1 MGKAEGYRE
10 FLRKPATGNHFVQ
23 VYQDDGLLVDAIC
36 YFISDELKPAEGVV
50 IIATP
55 EHREAVIAQLSAQSE
70 ALQKALQSDQ
80 FVFYDAGMLL
90 SSFMVDG
97 MPDKEKCFSVII
109 PILEQAARKYKSV
122 RAYGEMVDIL
132 WQAGNKIAA
141 STLEKFWNELI
152 QRHAFSLLC
161 AYRVDN
167 LDPAAYHGD
176 IECLCSTHTH
186 FIPAQDFDLLEKAVS
201 KASENVMGVS
211 LSGMMG
217 SIAKFPHPTTIM
229 PAAQASLLYISKTM
243 PVTTDYILTQVRSHL
258 SKAAKPAREK
268 QAYQTNSLAPD

>member
-1 MGKAEGYRE
+1 MGRAGYKE
-10 FLRKPATGNHFVQ
+10 FLSRPATGNHFVQ
-23 VYQDDGLLVDAIC
+23 VYQDDDLLVDAVC
-36 YFISDELKPAEGVV
+36 HFISDGLKPVEGVV

-55 EHREAVIAQLSAQSE
+55 EHRDAIIAQLSATSE

-80 FVFYDAGMLL
+80 FVFHDAEKLL

-97 MPDKEKCFSVII
+97 MPDKEKCFSVIS
-109 PILEQAARKYKSV
+109 PILDGAVRNHTTV
-122 RAYGEMVDIL
+122 RAFGEMVDIL
-132 WQAGNKIAA
+132 WQAGNKNAA
-141 STLEKFWNELI
+141 STLENYWNELI

-167 LDPAAYHGD
+167 LNPSAYYGD

-186 FIPAQDFDLLEKAVS
+186 FIPAQDFNLLEEAVS

-258 SKAAKPAREK
+258 SKAPKA
-268 QAYQTNSLAPD
+268 